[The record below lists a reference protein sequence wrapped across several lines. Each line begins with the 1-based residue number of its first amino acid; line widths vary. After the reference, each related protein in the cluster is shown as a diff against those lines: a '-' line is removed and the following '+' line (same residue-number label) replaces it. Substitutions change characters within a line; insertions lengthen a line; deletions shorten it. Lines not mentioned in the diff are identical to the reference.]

1 VAVSLPHSR
10 VCRNFDA
17 RVLNSFHSSRYP
29 TKPADTARK
38 FDPTQSNHIILVRK
52 NKFFEVP
59 LEYNGV
65 ELSEAELQV
74 CVFAHLLRVVHLFT
88 LHPPVKSK
96 RSSSLLELSLVSQLA
111 LLPVKIATFGLRQ
124 VREDDTHGIY
134 SDHLFDR
141 PVKI

>member
-1 VAVSLPHSR
+1 MAVSLPHSG

-17 RVLNSFHSSRYP
+17 WGLNSFHSSRYP

-38 FDPTQSNHIILVRK
+38 FDPTENNHIILIRK

-59 LEYNGV
+59 LAYNGV

-74 CVFAHLLRVVHLFT
+74 CVFAHLPRVVHLFT
-88 LHPPVKSK
+88 LRPPVKSK
-96 RSSSLLELSLVSQLA
+96 RSSSWLELSPVSQLA
-111 LLPVKIATFGLRQ
+111 LLPVKIATSGLRQ

-134 SDHLFDR
+134 SDRLFDR
-141 PVKI
+141 HVKI